1 MEPLPIGTIARAIGG
16 SWERGGP
23 PEGAVVREVSTD
35 TRTLSGSAVFF
46 ALSGE
51 RFDGHAFVAEA
62 KRRGALASVVA
73 RGRAAGLPPEAG
85 PYLSVDDPLAGLER
99 LASWN
104 RGRAGL
110 RVVAVTGSVGKT
122 TTKGFIA
129 AILSRAFRVCAAP
142 KSFNNRIGVAT
153 TLIRADASTEVVVA
167 ELGAS
172 APGEIAHLSRIA
184 RPDAAVVTE
193 IAPAHLAG
201 FGDLDG
207 VVAAKAE
214 IFEGLADGGVSFLRR
229 RAYGFERLAAAARG
243 PVRTFGWDDGEY
255 AVRACRRAGRGYDFE
270 LVDPEGAR
278 LDLSLSV
285 PGRHNVLNAAAAAAV
300 ARELGMPW
308 EEIREGLLRCRLP
321 PSRLAVFEAGGVEIV
336 DDSYNANPAS
346 MAAAISEWLALGD
359 GAPAEPRRLVAVLG
373 EMLELGPESG
383 RLHEELGIEI
393 AAAPLALLVTV
404 GRGARPIGEGA
415 RARGAAFEI
424 AHVES
429 AAEALEIL
437 RREIREGDRVLLK
450 GSRRIG
456 LDAVASE
463 LSRRLAPAGQVE
475 GGG

>member
-16 SWERGGP
+16 SWERGGL
-23 PEGAVVREVSTD
+23 PEGALVREVSTD
-35 TRTLSGSAVFF
+35 TRTLSGSALFF

-51 RFDGHAFVAEA
+51 RFDGHAFVEEA

-73 RGRAAGLPPEAG
+73 RRRAGDLPPEAG

-129 AILSRAFRVCAAP
+129 AILSRAFRVRAAP
-142 KSFNNRIGVAT
+142 KSFNNRVGVAT
-153 TLIRADASTEVVVA
+153 TLIQADADTEVVVA

-193 IAPAHLAG
+193 IAPAHLEG

-207 VVAAKAE
+207 VAAAKAE
-214 IFEGLADGGVSFLRR
+214 IFEGLADGGAAFIRR
-229 RAYGFERLAAAARG
+229 GVHGFERLAAAARG
-243 PVRTFGWDDGEY
+243 PVRTFGWDAGDY
-255 AVRACRRAGRGYDFE
+255 AVRGCRRAGRGFDFE
-270 LVDPEGAR
+270 LEDPEGAR
-278 LDLSLSV
+278 RDLSLPV
-285 PGRHNVLNAAAAAAV
+285 PGRHNVLNAVAAVAV
-300 ARELGMPW
+300 ARELGTPW
-308 EEIREGLLRCRLP
+308 EEVREGLLRCSLP
-321 PSRLAVFEAGGVEIV
+321 PSRLGVFEAGGVEII

-346 MAAAISEWLALGD
+346 MAAAISEALALGD
-359 GAPAEPRRLVAVLG
+359 GVSAEPRRLVAVLG
-373 EMLELGPESG
+373 EMLELGRESR
-383 RLHEELGIEI
+383 RLHEELGAAI
-393 AAAPLALLVTV
+393 APAPLALLVTV
-404 GRGARPIGEGA
+404 GPGARPIGEGA
-415 RARGAAFEI
+415 RARGAAFAI
-424 AHVES
+424 AHVGS
-429 AAEALEIL
+429 AAEALEVLGREL
-437 RREIREGDRVLLK
+437 RMGDRVLLK

-463 LSRRLAPAGQVE
+463 LRCRLAAAGRGEE
-475 GGG
+475 GG